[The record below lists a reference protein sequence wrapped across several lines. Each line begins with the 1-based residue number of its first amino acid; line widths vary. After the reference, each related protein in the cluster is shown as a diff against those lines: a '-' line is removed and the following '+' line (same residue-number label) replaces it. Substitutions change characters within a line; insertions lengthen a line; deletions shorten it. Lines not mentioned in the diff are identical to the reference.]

1 MLLDHWGEVSRGHST
16 SVREGRPE
24 RCRRSVTTMQPTGN
38 ASVNASWPER
48 VRGET
53 GLLPFMNTSVNE
65 EHLMERV
72 VDQRNILHAS
82 RRVTQNGGSPG
93 IDGMTVEELP
103 GFLVNRWSSVREL
116 LLKGAYNPQ
125 PVKRVEI
132 PKPGGGWRLLGIP
145 VVVDRLIEQAIL
157 QVLQPEWDKT
167 FSEFSYGFRPNRS
180 AHDAVLKAQSY
191 LHKGYAWVVD
201 LDLEKFFDRVNHDKL
216 MSLVS
221 SRIADRRVVT
231 LMRRYLKS
239 GVLIGGDY
247 HETGEGTPQGGPL
260 SPLLANL
267 LLDKL
272 DKELEHRGHHF
283 VRYADDCNIYVRS
296 ARSGRRIMTSITEYL
311 QRKLRLTVNEAKSAV
326 DRPWKR
332 AFLGFTFTKRRPNRR
347 KTSEKAML
355 RFKEEIRR
363 ITSRTRGVTLKTI
376 INDMSDYIT
385 GWKLY
390 FGFSEAKSLFQNLD
404 SWVRRRLRCYL
415 WKQWGRAGYRR
426 LVERGVTRDL
436 AWFTAKSAHGPWRI
450 SRSPAL
456 SFALP
461 KRYFVR
467 MGLPLLYDK

>member
-1 MLLDHWGEVSRGHST
+1 MK
-16 SVREGRPE
+16 
-24 RCRRSVTTMQPTGN
+24 QTGT
-38 ASVNASWPER
+38 ASVNAPWPER

-53 GLLPFMNTSVNE
+53 GLLPFMNTSANE

-72 VDQRNILHAS
+72 VDQSNVMRALS
-82 RRVTQNGGSPG
+82 RVKQNGGGPG

-103 GFLVNRWSSVREL
+103 GFLIHHWSSVREL
-116 LLKGAYNPQ
+116 LLKGVYHPQ

-132 PKPGGGWRLLGIP
+132 PKPGGGWRILGIP
-145 VVVDRLIEQAIL
+145 TVVDRLIQQALL

-167 FSEFSYGFRPNRS
+167 FSEFSYGFRPSRS
-180 AHDAVLKAQSY
+180 AHDAVSKAQEY

-201 LDLEKFFDRVNHDKL
+201 IDLEKFFDRVNHDKL

-221 SRIADRRVVT
+221 TRIADQRVVT
-231 LMRRYLKS
+231 LIRRYLKS
-239 GVLIGGDY
+239 GVLIGEVY
-247 HETGEGTPQGGPL
+247 HETPEGAPQGGPF

-267 LLDKL
+267 LLDEL
-272 DKELEHRGHHF
+272 DKELERRGHYF

-296 ARSGRRIMTSITEYL
+296 ARSGRRVMAGVTQYL
-311 QRKLRLTVNEAKSAV
+311 KRKLKLAVNEAKSAV

-332 AFLGFTFTKRRPNRR
+332 TFLGFTFTKRRPNRR
-347 KTSEKAML
+347 KTSEKAMR

-363 ITSRTRGVTLKTI
+363 MTQRTRGVTLRTV
-376 INDMSDYIT
+376 INDLKSYLI

-390 FGFSEAKSLFQNLD
+390 FGFSEAKSVFQGLD

-436 AWFTAKSAHGPWRI
+436 AWNTAKSAHGPWRI

-461 KRYFVR
+461 KKYFVGL
-467 MGLPLLYDK
+467 GLPLLYDKKPVG